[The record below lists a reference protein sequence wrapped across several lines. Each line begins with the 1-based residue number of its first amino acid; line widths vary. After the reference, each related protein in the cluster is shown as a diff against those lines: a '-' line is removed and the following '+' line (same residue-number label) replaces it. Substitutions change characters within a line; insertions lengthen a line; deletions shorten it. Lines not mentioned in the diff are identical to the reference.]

1 MIDFTFIIRLN
12 SLIMIF
18 DEMEHVMGSAVKT
31 NFDVHHNDES
41 VTIQNSPTLASF
53 SEILEN
59 ILTGCPRQQ

>member
-41 VTIQNSPTLASF
+41 ATIQSSPTLASF